1 MSTLPLGVWGEAVVS
16 CLVILGATFVL
27 LGAVGLIRLP
37 DTLSRLH
44 APTKACTLG
53 IGALLLASAVYF
65 SLASDGV
72 SLREAAV
79 LVFLFLTAPVTAQL
93 LAKAALHR
101 RLPRSSCRPTEKT
114 AGFDKQDQR
123 QSLNG

>member
-1 MSTLPLGVWGEAVVS
+1 MNTLAIGFWGEALVS

-53 IGALLLASAVYF
+53 IGALLLASSVYF
-65 SLASDGV
+65 SLASEGL

-79 LVFLFLTAPVTAQL
+79 LVFLFMTAPVTAQL
-93 LAKAALHR
+93 LAKATLHR
-101 RLPRSSCRPTEKT
+101 RLPGSSCRPTEKT
-114 AGFDKQDQR
+114 TGSDKQDKQR
-123 QSLNG
+123 SLNG

>member
-1 MSTLPLGVWGEAVVS
+1 MSTLPLGFWGEAVVS
-16 CLVILGATFVL
+16 CLVILGSTFVL

-53 IGALLLASAVYF
+53 IGALLLASGVYF
-65 SLASDGV
+65 SLGSDGI

-79 LVFLFLTAPVTAQL
+79 LVFLFMTAPVTAQL

-101 RLPRSSCRPTEKT
+101 RLSGSVPRLDKVQLKSSDAP
-114 AGFDKQDQR
+114 DQE
-123 QSLNG
+123 

>member
-1 MSTLPLGVWGEAVVS
+1 MSTLPLGVWGEGVVS

-114 AGFDKQDQR
+114 AGFDKQDQQ